1 MNFIGFNGLYRID
14 RPHLVINY
22 VVPGKGEFQA
32 GWQMNQIGYE
42 QWRKAIE
49 TLFEEKHLTE
59 LHS

>member
-1 MNFIGFNGLYRID
+1 M
-14 RPHLVINY
+14 
-22 VVPGKGEFQA
+22 VPGKGEFQA

-49 TLFEEKHLTE
+49 TLLEEKHLIE